1 MQCGIILSLTLS
13 NQFPG
18 FLLSLSRVFST
29 AELELILL
37 CMLSISLNVFFS
49 ICVMWKKSPPKPEN
63 ADWQGIWRGLGEILE
78 AWGPTM
84 SWHSTLEHLWDPRK
98 RSQYLSQGWCGSDRS
113 KEVRL
118 IWGLACAYR
127 ALCNTLLE
135 RESFQAEVEAK
146 GGNLQVKSDQSQETP
161 VAVSAA
167 PVEGKKWKW
176 VSTRLEWKKEA
187 AAAEEEV
194 EEDPG
199 QGASSEPRKA
209 KAKTKRHGEASDEEE
224 VSISVCRPLKMTEI
238 QGSRKE
244 FTRHPNKT
252 LVTWLLR
259 CWDGGASSLSLD
271 GNEARQLGGI
281 AKDSSIDRGISRCL
295 DGATTLWERMLV
307 AVRER
312 HPVRDSLKPVM

>member
-1 MQCGIILSLTLS
+1 M
-13 NQFPG
+13 
-18 FLLSLSRVFST
+18 
-29 AELELILL
+29 
-37 CMLSISLNVFFS
+37 
-49 ICVMWKKSPPKPEN
+49 
-63 ADWQGIWRGLGEILE
+63 
-78 AWGPTM
+78 
-84 SWHSTLEHLWDPRK
+84 
-98 RSQYLSQGWCGSDRS
+98 
-113 KEVRL
+113 
-118 IWGLACAYR
+118 ACAYR

-194 EEDPG
+194 EGDPG

-252 LVTWLLR
+252 LL
-259 CWDGGASSLSLD
+259 
-271 GNEARQLGGI
+271 
-281 AKDSSIDRGISRCL
+281 
-295 DGATTLWERMLV
+295 TT
-307 AVRER
+307 
-312 HPVRDSLKPVM
+312 

>member
-1 MQCGIILSLTLS
+1 
-13 NQFPG
+13 
-18 FLLSLSRVFST
+18 
-29 AELELILL
+29 
-37 CMLSISLNVFFS
+37 
-49 ICVMWKKSPPKPEN
+49 
-63 ADWQGIWRGLGEILE
+63 
-78 AWGPTM
+78 M

-259 CWDGGASSLSLD
+259 CWDGGASSLSLHS
-271 GNEARQLGGI
+271 NEARQLGGI